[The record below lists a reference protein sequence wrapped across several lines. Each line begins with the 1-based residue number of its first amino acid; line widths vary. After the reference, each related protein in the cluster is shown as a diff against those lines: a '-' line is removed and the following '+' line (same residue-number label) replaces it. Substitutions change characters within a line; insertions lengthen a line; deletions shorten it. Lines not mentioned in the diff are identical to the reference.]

1 MLPVLHEVD
10 RMIESKIIENDV
22 VVAVDLIDLD
32 AGTVT
37 RQVDGKTV
45 STRPVTAEDMT
56 LFGPP
61 QPSAEDRLNT
71 LLTALASATS
81 LADVRAAAEAA
92 AST

>member
-1 MLPVLHEVD
+1 
-10 RMIESKIIENDV
+10 MIESKIIENDV

-61 QPSAEDRLNT
+61 QPSADER
-71 LLTALASATS
+71 
-81 LADVRAAAEAA
+81 LADLLAALSKVTSVAQIRAAAADLA
-92 AST
+92 